1 VRLTALRNATLLIE
15 FGGLTLL
22 VDPMLGE
29 PHSAPPVESTA
40 PLLRNPL
47 VELPVPAAGVVAA
60 AGVVLVSHLHR
71 DHFDEAAGSL
81 IDPDVPLLCQP
92 EDRNTLMSRGFA
104 QVTPLEP
111 AHEIDGVTVTRVA
124 ARHTLGSHE
133 EALGPCSGFV
143 LAAPGEPTLHVAGDC
158 VWCPE
163 LAAVIT
169 EHRPELIVVNAG
181 AARFLDGSPISM
193 TTEDVIAT
201 ARHAPAATVAAVH
214 LEALNHCPMT
224 RNELRRHLVAA
235 GLDQRV
241 RVPEDGE
248 LIT

>member
-1 VRLTALRNATLLIE
+1 MGFVHIDHVGIVAFTIE
-15 FGGLTLL
+15 QAREI
-22 VDPMLGE
+22 LG
-29 PHSAPPVESTA
+29 
-40 PLLRNPL
+40 
-47 VELPVPAAGVVAA
+47 
-60 AGVVLVSHLHR
+60 
-71 DHFDEAAGSL
+71 D
-81 IDPDVPLLCQP
+81 
-92 EDRNTLMSRGFA
+92 
-104 QVTPLEP
+104 
-111 AHEIDGVTVTRVA
+111 
-124 ARHTLGSHE
+124 
-133 EALGPCSGFV
+133 ALGLELDEPRSQWPAGTYFAPEQTYNYFFQVGNGETQVEV
-143 LAAPGEPTLHVAGDC
+143 LI
-158 VWCPE
+158 PE
-163 LAAVIT
+163 KDAT
-169 EHRPELIVVNAG
+169 SG